1 MRLPGAVLGPSA
13 LLLPRDCLLLGTLRL
28 LVLLRSRLGTLG
40 PLLWRLLSRSG
51 LLGPLLWHLLSRS
64 GLLGPLLWHL
74 LSRSG
79 LLGPL
84 LLWRLLSRSGL
95 LGPLLLWLLSWSSL
109 LGPLLLRLLS
119 RSSLLGPL
127 LLWLLSRSSLLGPL
141 LLRLLSRSGLL
152 GPLLLWL
159 PFGLAFFL
167 RVRRVNRP
175 EEHKQGSG
183 TDNSNQLHLNH
194 PPSLS
199 LLCLHSDNQS
209 AEPLFQRLG
218 VGLGL
223 VHRPIRAVGRVVSC
237 FLVS

>member
-1 MRLPGAVLGPSA
+1 LGP
-13 LLLPRDCLLLGTLRL
+13 LLWRL
-28 LVLLRSRLGTLG
+28 LSWSGLLG

-51 LLGPLLWHLLSRS
+51 LMGP
-64 GLLGPLLWHL
+64 
-74 LSRSG
+74 
-79 LLGPL
+79 

-95 LGPLLLWLLSWSSL
+95 MGPLLW
-109 LGPLLLRLLS
+109 RLL
-119 RSSLLGPL
+119 P
-127 LLWLLSRSSLLGPL
+127 RSSLLGPL

-152 GPLLLWL
+152 RPLLLRL

-175 EEHKQGSG
+175 EESKQGSG

-209 AEPLFQRLG
+209 A
-218 VGLGL
+218 
-223 VHRPIRAVGRVVSC
+223 
-237 FLVS
+237 

>member
-1 MRLPGAVLGPSA
+1 MSLPGAVLCPSP
-13 LLLPRDCLLLGTLRL
+13 LLLPRDCLLLGALRL
-28 LVLLRSRLGTLG
+28 LPGRLGTLG
-40 PLLWRLLSRSG
+40 LLRRQPLLLSLRGGPLLLRLLSRSG
-51 LLGPLLWHLLSRS
+51 
-64 GLLGPLLWHL
+64 
-74 LSRSG
+74 
-79 LLGPL
+79 
-84 LLWRLLSRSGL
+84 
-95 LGPLLLWLLSWSSL
+95 L

-127 LLWLLSRSSLLGPL
+127 LRLLSRSGLLGPLLLRLLSRSGLLGPL

-159 PFGLAFFL
+159 PLGLAFFL

-183 TDNSNQLHLNH
+183 TCNSNQLHPNH

-209 AEPLFQRLG
+209 A
-218 VGLGL
+218 
-223 VHRPIRAVGRVVSC
+223 
-237 FLVS
+237 

>member
-1 MRLPGAVLGPSA
+1 MLTPERESEAVLGNIVTAIASTLCPGAMLACPVLRTILLQRSMRLPGAVLGPSP

-28 LVLLRSRLGTLG
+28 LPARLGTLGLLLWRSLLLSLLGPLLLRSLPRSSLLG

-51 LLGPLLWHLLSRS
+51 LMGP
-64 GLLGPLLWHL
+64 
-74 LSRSG
+74 
-79 LLGPL
+79 
-84 LLWRLLSRSGL
+84 LLWRLL
-95 LGPLLLWLLSWSSL
+95 P
-109 LGPLLLRLLS
+109 
-119 RSSLLGPL
+119 
-127 LLWLLSRSSLLGPL
+127 RSSLLGPL

-152 GPLLLWL
+152 RPLLLRL

-175 EEHKQGSG
+175 EESKQGSG

-209 AEPLFQRLG
+209 A
-218 VGLGL
+218 
-223 VHRPIRAVGRVVSC
+223 
-237 FLVS
+237 

>member
-1 MRLPGAVLGPSA
+1 MLTPERESEAVLGNIVTAIASTLCPGAMLACPVLRTILLQRSMRLPGAVLGPSP

-28 LVLLRSRLGTLG
+28 LPARLGTLGLLLWRSLLLSLLGPLLLRSLPRSSLLGPLLWRLLSWSGLLG

-51 LLGPLLWHLLSRS
+51 LMGP
-64 GLLGPLLWHL
+64 
-74 LSRSG
+74 
-79 LLGPL
+79 
-84 LLWRLLSRSGL
+84 LLWRLL
-95 LGPLLLWLLSWSSL
+95 P
-109 LGPLLLRLLS
+109 
-119 RSSLLGPL
+119 
-127 LLWLLSRSSLLGPL
+127 RSSLLGPL

-152 GPLLLWL
+152 RPLLLRL

-175 EEHKQGSG
+175 EESKQGSG

-209 AEPLFQRLG
+209 A
-218 VGLGL
+218 
-223 VHRPIRAVGRVVSC
+223 
-237 FLVS
+237 

>member
-1 MRLPGAVLGPSA
+1 MLACPVLRAILLQRTMSLPGAVLCPSP
-13 LLLPRDCLLLGTLRL
+13 LLLPRDCLLLGALRL
-28 LVLLRSRLGTLG
+28 LPGRLGTLG
-40 PLLWRLLSRSG
+40 LLRRQPLLLSLRGGPLLLRLLSRSG
-51 LLGPLLWHLLSRS
+51 
-64 GLLGPLLWHL
+64 
-74 LSRSG
+74 
-79 LLGPL
+79 
-84 LLWRLLSRSGL
+84 
-95 LGPLLLWLLSWSSL
+95 L

-127 LLWLLSRSSLLGPL
+127 LRLLSRSGLLGPL
-141 LLRLLSRSGLL
+141 LLRLFSRSGLL

-183 TDNSNQLHLNH
+183 TCNSNQLHPNH

-209 AEPLFQRLG
+209 A
-218 VGLGL
+218 
-223 VHRPIRAVGRVVSC
+223 
-237 FLVS
+237 